1 MKQSPIDIPKFMLSS
16 GSKPLSFSKY
26 DQVSDSSVL
35 KIKEMVILQVRTDVL
50 SNSVLHY
57 KINGVNVGNDGHRIT
72 DGTLKNNGH
81 TAVSWVQYHGYNL
94 TNMYI
99 WQQLDVTITGDDIGG
114 KIRILK
120 LIREKKIAQ
129 IFKIMTKNQEFK
141 FVLRQE

>member
-120 LIREKKIAQ
+120 LIREKKIV
-129 IFKIMTKNQEFK
+129 KINLTVN
-141 FVLRQE
+141 